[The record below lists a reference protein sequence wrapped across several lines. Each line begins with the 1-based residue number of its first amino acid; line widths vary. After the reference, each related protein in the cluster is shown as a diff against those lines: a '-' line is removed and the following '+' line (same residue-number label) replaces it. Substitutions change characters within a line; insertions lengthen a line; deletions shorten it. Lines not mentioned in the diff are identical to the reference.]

1 MVPVAAGAAMAEDS
15 SSARRGYRARG
26 GYTQPSLLPG
36 RQAVV
41 RAIVLEAYGGPDAL
55 QSREVELG
63 RPGAGDVLIRHTG
76 IGVNFIDTY
85 YRRGLYPVPLP
96 AIIGDQAVGVVEALG
111 EGVRGLKP
119 GDRVAYASAGQAYV
133 EARTIS
139 AERIVRLPAAIS
151 DETAAATLVR
161 GLTAEYLLFRLHEL
175 KPEETIIVHAATGGT
190 GLMVCQWAKDIGATV
205 IATVGSAAK
214 IAMAEEAGAD
224 HVLLHGDPDF
234 VASVRELSGGRGVDV
249 AYDSIGLDT
258 FVKSLECLRPRGLM
272 VAYGNASGKPE
283 PFDILHLSRL
293 GSLYLTRPRL
303 TEYIATKAD
312 LELSATRFFEALE
325 RGIVWPHPV
334 ERFALEDA
342 PAAHRH
348 LEDREKHT
356 IPILVP

>member
-1 MVPVAAGAAMAEDS
+1 M
-15 SSARRGYRARG
+15 
-26 GYTQPSLLPG
+26 
-36 RQAVV
+36 V
-41 RAIVLEAYGGPDAL
+41 RAVVLEAYGGPDNLKLKDIPLA
-55 QSREVELG
+55 E
-63 RPGAGDVLIRHTG
+63 PGPGQVLVRHTG

-96 AIIGDQAVGVVEALG
+96 AVIGDQATGVVEQLG
-111 EGVRGLKP
+111 PGVRGVAV
-119 GDRVAYASAGQAYV
+119 GDRVAYASAGNAYV
-133 EARTIS
+133 DARVIS
-139 AERIVRLPAAIS
+139 IERIVHLPASVS

-175 KPEETIIVHAATGGT
+175 KPEETVIVHAATGGT

-205 IATVGSAAK
+205 IATVGSPAK
-214 IAMAEEAGAD
+214 MAMAEEVGAD
-224 HVLLHGDPDF
+224 HVLLHSAEDF
-234 VASVRELSGGRGVDV
+234 VQRVREITNGRGVDV

-303 TEYIATKAD
+303 TEYISTKAD
-312 LELSATRFFEALE
+312 LELSATRFFDALE
-325 RGIVWPHPV
+325 RGIVRPHPV
-334 ERFALEDA
+334 ERFSLAEA